1 VSNLICD
8 KIEGGRYMSSID
20 VGKSVFSKVDQIGIV
35 VKDLEKTMRFC
46 EKILGVKSFSTM
58 ERDLGYA
65 KLKTGFFWLGNIQ
78 IELIQVVEGRTIH
91 SKFLEERGEGIHHL
105 GFFVKDIE
113 KELDRLKKEGIKVLE
128 RGEVLGVAKFAY
140 LDTEK
145 ALGFILELIQF

>member
-1 VSNLICD
+1 MYTEYRVAV
-8 KIEGGRYMSSID
+8 D
-20 VGKSVFSKVDQIGIV
+20 VGGTFT
-35 VKDLEKTMRFC
+35 DLIAMDSR
-46 EKILGVKSFSTM
+46 
-58 ERDLGYA
+58 R
-65 KLKTGFFWLGNIQ
+65 
-78 IELIQVVEGRTIH
+78 
-91 SKFLEERGEGIHHL
+91 RGEGIHHL